1 MGQRWIKCF
10 RTNLNPEGPRRYIY
24 GLGTRRHIK
33 NTFKAGATVE
43 EIMEV
48 LKLGVVQ
55 GVQASNLG
63 VTRLTEE
70 LERNAAA

>member
-1 MGQRWIKCF
+1 MQPRLSKCEIL
-10 RTNLNPEGPRRYIY
+10 RASRAKWASSPKLTAG
-24 GLGTRRHIK
+24 IK

-48 LKLGVVQ
+48 LKLGML
-55 GVQASNLG
+55 GVQAANLG
-63 VTRLTEE
+63 VTLLTEE